1 MNKKIVLVGFHNEK
15 ALGVRYLAV
24 AARAHGYEPYV
35 VFFKGFNSLIPEHA
49 TDTEL
54 KLLQDFI
61 REKDPILVGL
71 SAMSSLYFETL
82 QKVNAAVRAVTGAPI
97 AWGGVLASLDPAMA
111 LKYAD
116 FVMRGEGEE
125 VLIDVLRAIESGGDV
140 KAIDN
145 IAYLNEDGS
154 VHLNEIRPPEQDID
168 KFGYPPIN
176 GPDMYLIAH
185 DKIVA
190 EDPQVHAF
198 TYELSA
204 SRGCPYTCTYCSA
217 VNLHR
222 LYQGKGRYVRFRSV
236 DSVMQELNEA
246 KANIPKLRVIHFWD
260 EIFSNEPGWVDE
272 FCARY
277 KKEIGMPFRIW
288 GHPMMVNEE
297 LVSKLVKAGLYQVVM
312 GIQSGSERVR
322 KDVFHRYEPQDRVIE
337 STRVFAKCR
346 VPHVFYDLM
355 LLHAFETEDDLRQTF
370 EMCLQMAPPFELNI
384 HGLNYLPGTDI
395 VDMAVQAGYY
405 TEQEMHDMM
414 YSSLQEQ
421 YDRHWG
427 PAASAY
433 KQASTGNP
441 WISLI
446 YLTQFPKLHPQLKQY
461 AETIHDEATR
471 KAIFALEVKMKKRQ
485 RIIHF
490 INKVKLVLK
499 INPDMGD

>member
-35 VFFKGFNSLIPEHA
+35 VFFKGFNSLVPEHA
-49 TDTEL
+49 TETEL

-61 REKDPILVGL
+61 KEKDPVLVGL
-71 SAMSSLYFETL
+71 SAMSSLYIETL
-82 QKVNAAVRAVTGAPI
+82 QKVNAAVREVTGAPI
-97 AWGGVLASLDPAMA
+97 AWGGVLATLDPAMA
-111 LKYAD
+111 LNYAD

-125 VLIDVLRAIESGGDV
+125 VLIDVLRALEIGGDV
-140 KAIDN
+140 TAIDN
-145 IAYLNEDGS
+145 IAWRDEAS
-154 VHLNEIRPPEQDID
+154 EVHLNEVRAPEQDID

-176 GPDMYLIAH
+176 GPDMFLIAH
-185 DKIVA
+185 DKIV
-190 EDPQVHAF
+190 EGDPQVHAF

-217 VNLHR
+217 INLHR

-236 DSVMQELNEA
+236 DSVMKELNEA

-272 FCARY
+272 FCERY

-288 GHPMMVNEE
+288 GHPLMVNED
-297 LVSKLVKAGLYQVVM
+297 LISKLVKAGLYQVVM
-312 GIQSGSERVR
+312 GIQSGSVRVR
-322 KDVFHRYEPQDRVIE
+322 QEVFHRFEPQERVIE
-337 STRVFAKCR
+337 SSRVFAKCK

-355 LLHAFETEDDLRQTF
+355 LLHAFESEEDLKQSF
-370 EMCLQMAPPFELNI
+370 ELCMEMAPPFELNI

-395 VDMAVQAGYY
+395 VDMAIEAGYY
-405 TEQEMHDMM
+405 TPEEMHDMM
-414 YSSLQEQ
+414 YGSLQDQ

-446 YLTQFPKLHPQLKQY
+446 YLTQFPKLRPQLRAY
-461 AETIHDEATR
+461 ADKIGDEATR
-471 KAIFALEVKMKKRQ
+471 KAIFALETKMKKRQ
-485 RIIHF
+485 RIVHF